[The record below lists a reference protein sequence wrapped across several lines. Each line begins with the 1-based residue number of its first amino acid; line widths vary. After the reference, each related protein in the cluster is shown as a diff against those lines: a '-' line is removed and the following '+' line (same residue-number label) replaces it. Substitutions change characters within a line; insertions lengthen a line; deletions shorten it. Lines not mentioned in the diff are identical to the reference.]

1 MAIESVS
8 EGAMLPPEKQSFMKG
23 KALASAMVLETK
35 GEGGGGSR
43 DIVTDFRP
51 DGESIP
57 QDNFTRKYLQVLLA
71 SPELLGVFSAALTH
85 MLEEGFDQASG
96 IAECVAETSYEA
108 CHSHIGDDYNRFTAP
123 PLQAQLRAFDLHNL
137 APARG
142 EVVHG

>member
-1 MAIESVS
+1 MSTKVKWTPS
-8 EGAMLPPEKQSFMKG
+8 SGQ
-23 KALASAMVLETK
+23 K
-35 GEGGGGSR
+35 GE
-43 DIVTDFRP
+43 T
-51 DGESIP
+51 SIW
-57 QDNFTRKYLQVLLA
+57 DTWTLTLQVLLA
-71 SPELLGVFSAALTH
+71 SPELLGGFSAALTH